1 MGLFSKLTAALSLLS
16 AHEPLPRASRGWGGA
31 ANATLPSAAPNPWSI
46 NRPLDNTVVLIGG
59 DAEDRRAPHDTKR
72 GPGRKH
78 RYCPTHRRRP
88 DDHPQTIHRG
98 RSSSISKLQR
108 LSRCGA
114 K

>member
-1 MGLFSKLTAALSLLS
+1 MGLFSKLTAALGLIST
-16 AHEPLPRASRGWGGA
+16 AEPAPRATRSTPGA
-31 ANATLPSAAPNPWSI
+31 GNAILLAATPKPWLI
-46 NRPLDNTVVLIGG
+46 NRPLDGTVLLVPGRK
-59 DAEDRRAPHDTKR
+59 EDLWAPHDTKR

-78 RYCPTHRRRP
+78 RYCPTHRKRP
-88 DDHPQTIHRG
+88 DDHPQTLFRG